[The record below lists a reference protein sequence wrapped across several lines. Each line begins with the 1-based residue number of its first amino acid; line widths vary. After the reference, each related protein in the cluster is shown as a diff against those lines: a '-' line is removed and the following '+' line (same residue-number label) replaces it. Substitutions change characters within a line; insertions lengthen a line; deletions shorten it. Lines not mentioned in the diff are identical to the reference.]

1 MMLQT
6 KRIDKLRRLILLT
19 IFGVIMYLSQLILSA
34 LPNIHMI
41 ALFITVL
48 TVVYRKWALISIYT
62 YAFLNGM
69 YGVYV
74 LVPYLYVWTV
84 LWAVIMLLPKNMK
97 PKVAVIIYS
106 AVCGFHGLL
115 FGIIYAPSQAIL
127 FGFTF
132 AQTIAWIANGLLFDV
147 FHCIGNIV
155 FSMLAYPLINL
166 LMKLESKAMKKIS

>member
-1 MMLQT
+1 MLYK
-6 KRIDKLRRLILLT
+6 KRLDRLRKLILLT
-19 IFGVIMYLSQLILSA
+19 IFGVMMYLSQLLLAA
-34 LPNIHMI
+34 LPNIHMV

-74 LVPYLYVWTV
+74 LIPYLYVWTV
-84 LWAVIMLLPKNMK
+84 LWAAIMLLPKNMK
-97 PKVAVIIYS
+97 PKVAVIVYS
-106 AVCGFHGLL
+106 VVCGLHGIL

-127 FGFTF
+127 FDFTLT
-132 AQTIAWIANGLLFDV
+132 QTIAWIANGLLFDV

-155 FSMLAYPLINL
+155 FSTLAYPLTDL
-166 LMKLESKAMKKIS
+166 LYKLENRASKKLS

>member
-1 MMLQT
+1 MLHK
-6 KRIDKLRRLILLT
+6 KRIDRLRRLILLS
-19 IFGVIMYLSQLILSA
+19 IFGVLMYVSQLLLAA

-48 TVVYRKWALISIYT
+48 TVVYRKWALVSVYT

-74 LVPYLYVWTV
+74 LIPYLYVWTV

-97 PKVAVIIYS
+97 PKVAVIVYS
-106 AVCGFHGLL
+106 VVCGLHGLL

-147 FHCIGNIV
+147 FHCIGNIA
-155 FSMLAYPLINL
+155 FSTLAYPLTDIL
-166 LMKLESKAMKKIS
+166 YKLENRASKKLS